1 MNVVIKLIAYL
12 CAVNNS
18 VFRDNKYVALGL
30 YFDPYAFSCKEAL
43 YFV

>member
-1 MNVVIKLIAYL
+1 MNVVIELIAYL

-18 VFRDNKYVALGL
+18 VFRDNKYVALGS

>member
-1 MNVVIKLIAYL
+1 MNVVIELIAYL

-18 VFRDNKYVALGL
+18 VFRDNKYVALV